1 MEDRIKSAAAEL
13 FAGYEETPQL
23 NDFREEVTANTL
35 ERARDLIE
43 KGMGEDEAAAKVI
56 AELGDLAE
64 IAELAGMKKRR
75 EIISGFFSQNK
86 PLDKF
91 HAVGYAAVTAVAI
104 IGIIATLFAWGKTDN
119 LGTILMTAAP
129 FIAISAAAYTY
140 LGLTQDSPS
149 VYPMKKEKGL
159 LFALAVGL
167 ISAGILFGAGE
178 FMAGISTAN
187 LKNYDWGK
195 HVKSEQALHAG
206 RTVALPV
213 VIGTA
218 VLIYLGLTME
228 DRQKPW
234 FKRWVDKE
242 LSEQFAENEKFAE
255 NERFGLLSGV
265 IWISAASL
273 YMFIGFVFGAWHPG
287 WLVFMAAVTAQLL
300 LQFATSGKK

>member
-23 NDFREEVTANTL
+23 NGFREEVAANTL
-35 ERARDLIE
+35 ERVRDLIE
-43 KGMGEDEAAAKVI
+43 KGTSEDEAVTKAV

-64 IAELAGMKKRR
+64 IAKLAGMEKRR
-75 EIISGFFSQNK
+75 EVINGFFSQDK
-86 PLDKF
+86 PSDKF
-91 HAVGYAAVTAVAI
+91 HAVGYAAVTAAAI
-104 IGIIATLFAWGKTDN
+104 IGIFATLFVWWKTDN
-119 LGTILMTAAP
+119 LGTILTTAAP

-167 ISAGILFGAGE
+167 ILAGILFGAGE
-178 FMAGISTAN
+178 FMAGINTAN
-187 LKNYDWGK
+187 LKNYDWGE
-195 HVKSEQALHAG
+195 HIKSEQALHAG
-206 RTVALPV
+206 LTVALPV

-228 DRQKPW
+228 DRQKPQ
-234 FKRWVDKE
+234 FKKWTEKE
-242 LSEQFAENEKFAE
+242 FPEKFAE

-265 IWISAASL
+265 IWVSAASL

-287 WLVFMAAVTAQLL
+287 WLVFMAAVTAQML
-300 LQFATSGKK
+300 LQFAASGKK